1 MVEEMDVDPHP
12 LRNNAVPVEQFT
24 AAKIG
29 GAASVQPAAMQA
41 RNIGNFILISPDID
55 Y

>member
-1 MVEEMDVDPHP
+1 LLLIWRP
-12 LRNNAVPVEQFT
+12 RRQ
-24 AAKIG
+24 KG
-29 GAASVQPAAMQA
+29 GPASVQPAAMQA